1 MKRIGRARK
10 PAGILYTSFKYGE
23 YEGFRN
29 GRYFND
35 MTEEKI
41 ELLLKR
47 LDTFKIEKMW
57 RTSDVRPGRSEEKW
71 LNLLL
76 RTKKE

>member
-1 MKRIGRARK
+1 
-10 PAGILYTSFKYGE
+10 
-23 YEGFRN
+23 
-29 GRYFND
+29 

>member
-1 MKRIGRARK
+1 MKRVYRALK

-23 YEGFRN
+23 FEGVRN

-35 MTEEKI
+35 MTEEKM

-47 LDTFKIEKMW
+47 LKNFQIEKMW
-57 RTSDVRPGRSEEKW
+57 RTSDVRPGRSEEEW